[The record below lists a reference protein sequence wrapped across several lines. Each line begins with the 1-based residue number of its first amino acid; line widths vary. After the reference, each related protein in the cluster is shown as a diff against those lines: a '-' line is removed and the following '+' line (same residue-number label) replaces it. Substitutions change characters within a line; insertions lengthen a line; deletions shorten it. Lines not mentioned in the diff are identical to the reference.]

1 MIRKLNRKLNEKVK
15 SIFKEKY
22 GLLRFYYYIC
32 DVRKNNPYKFTQRV
46 CFKETYL
53 NHYKREVL
61 KI

>member
-1 MIRKLNRKLNEKVK
+1 MRKFK

-32 DVRKNNPYKFTQRV
+32 DVRKSNPYKFTQRV
-46 CFKETYL
+46 CFKETSL

>member
-1 MIRKLNRKLNEKVK
+1 MRKLKVFLRK
-15 SIFKEKY
+15 KY

-32 DVRKNNPYKFTQRV
+32 DVRKSNPYKFTQRV

-53 NHYKREVL
+53 NHYKREVP